1 MMKKQMQKDSP
12 LLDQMA
18 KIQEHLISL
27 EKKIDILMSRPVSQP
42 LEVKQPPKL
51 FQPPVVNPS
60 HGNGRPNNRHDHHPP
75 RPMYETICAD
85 CKKQCSV
92 PFKPTGDRPV
102 YCKECFSHRKNG
114 GTFKAVMEKNPNQ
127 PPVVQAI
134 SEAINTNKTQAK
146 KKAVAIKKPVG
157 KKKTVSKKK

>member
-1 MMKKQMQKDSP
+1 MKKQMQKDSP

-114 GTFKAVMEKNPNQ
+114 GTKVVIEKNPNQ